1 MSDSPAAQQQQ
12 QPQPQPQPVVQP
24 QQQQPGNPNQDAIDA
39 VRAAFVARR
48 RQSVLSLRRL
58 GVPRANRV
66 VPIIQAINAARHGAP
81 SVRYRP
87 AAASQPDSVPTRSG
101 RVFARPK
108 TRFVIDTVYPFANR
122 QRLTSLRQDDS
133 DEEPDTAAPLKES
146 QATINHR
153 RQHKELLRKA
163 AAQVT
168 LTVPAPAPPA
178 APQPPTEQESDSDE
192 DVFTIEPAAT
202 PSTTGPP
209 SVAASHVAIEPA
221 GHHQQAHSHPAS
233 VSTSPATPEVPTA
246 EPASLAAPGQASSA
260 PATFHF
266 GNQQVGE
273 QANSASQPGA
283 TGFAPHLQQ
292 HLPSYLPALRA
303 FGARVHPDAPG
314 AQTTSSEH
322 RQSSNP
328 DEPGFVAPRRMHLPR
343 LRDISTWVMAG
354 VRDAVTRVGGRVT
367 GLARTTSNN
376 ATRIRRRAT
385 GAALNAARRTLEFSN
400 KRLRVEAPDP
410 TRPHWRSNEE
420 ALKTMVLEK
429 EEFFRVLFRIGQTVE
444 HSRDQ
449 VSMNRR
455 LRFLRP
461 SLLRFD
467 AETQPHSSD
476 QESDLIGPFLLHLSK
491 CINICRKI
499 YNVNTFFRLKRN
511 NPSFQ
516 AAAINYDLNADDVRN
531 VEQAE
536 AFMAAPALP
545 ATCNDILQVLG
556 LDPSELLPKD
566 QFDAILL
573 DLRAVLAHLP
583 MPSFVVSKRY
593 QKQMQLFFPS
603 PIRSSSDWEWTI
615 PGSFPQDELESEDQ
629 DVAASQP
636 APPSEA
642 AVAPVTSSPSPQV
655 QRSDMSGAS
664 RMRADLLEA
673 QISDMSDAQYRAAF
687 YNESEQHRLIAKKY
701 VRKFEP
707 KEPRHDSQPLGSI
720 LKNRK
725 KLPGQGT
732 PKRLRMTRAPKIVR
746 FKEGT
751 LSPQQR
757 SHAGLDVPKRP
768 GCKRRNGGKVLPV
781 TPTRRPGA
789 RPNFFMRNGAA
800 PDTKVEEREIES
812 PLPPVRKDYPSWLR
826 HPSRAVA
833 DKAEEKAEADARIQA
848 LMELPTP
855 AGLARSGT
863 VSIVVERM
871 KTEAAHKAAE
881 KAQREEEERK
891 EARRIAREAA
901 EAERKAES
909 ERKRIEEEKRKAEE
923 ERRRQEFIRN
933 IDQHRQL
940 RAPKKPFI
948 TAPEGPELA
957 KANSILNG
965 TNSSGIFVTTPEG
978 AGLRKHDFASVIP
991 STNWLND
998 EIINGSIVFLD
1009 RSINEAAGIKDFKQQ
1024 TRKCLALNSFFF
1036 KSLLE
1041 SGTKGVIRKL
1051 KRHGVHKDNFLDL
1064 ETILMPVCSGNHW
1077 TLIVIRPKMR
1087 TVAHMD
1093 SLNPAGNQHY
1103 VDVAMNFV
1111 RFVLEGNYE
1120 ESLWK
1125 TVRHDAPRQTNGY
1138 DCGVFTI
1145 TNAICLALGLSP
1157 IDSYSATDM
1166 ETQRK
1171 RIACILLN
1179 KGFHGEYSV
1188 SEY

>member
-24 QQQQPGNPNQDAIDA
+24 QQQQPGNPNQDAVDA

-87 AAASQPDSVPTRSG
+87 AAASQPDPVPTRSG

-328 DEPGFVAPRRMHLPR
+328 DEPGFVVINGIRTRKRRADTTTDLELVVSAGDCRLPTPQRNYLNAEAPRRMHLPR

-491 CINICRKI
+491 RQ
-499 YNVNTFFRLKRN
+499 
-511 NPSFQ
+511 PS
-516 AAAINYDLNADDVRN
+516 IYDLNADDVRN

-566 QFDAILL
+566 HC
-573 DLRAVLAHLP
+573 RG
-583 MPSFVVSKRY
+583 
-593 QKQMQLFFPS
+593 
-603 PIRSSSDWEWTI
+603 SSHI
-615 PGSFPQDELESEDQ
+615 F
-629 DVAASQP
+629 
-636 APPSEA
+636 
-642 AVAPVTSSPSPQV
+642 PSPQV

-800 PDTKVEEREIES
+800 PDT
-812 PLPPVRKDYPSWLR
+812 KDYPSWLR

>member
-87 AAASQPDSVPTRSG
+87 AAASQPDPVPTRSG

-303 FGARVHPDAPG
+303 FGARNA
-314 AQTTSSEH
+314 E
-322 RQSSNP
+322 
-328 DEPGFVAPRRMHLPR
+328 APRRMHLPR